1 MSGLKDTRADEAPK
15 CANCEWWTG
24 DIFDDSGA
32 FCTLHKTLTLDLAVC
47 SDHEPKRG

>member
-1 MSGLKDTRADEAPK
+1 MGLKDQRADPAPK

-24 DIFDDSGA
+24 KDTDSGA
-32 FCTLHKTLTLDLAVC
+32 FCSLHRTLTLDLAVC

>member
-1 MSGLKDTRADEAPK
+1 MGLKDERADEEVK
-15 CANCEWWTG
+15 CANCDWWTG
-24 DIFDDSGA
+24 KETDSGA